1 MRVLRVGCLCLIAM
15 ACVPVTSAFAAGEP
29 SNWAINGV
37 PLKPGESKPLK
48 MTGTSPTTISVPAQ
62 SLTISCSKTT
72 AKGSMTGAAN
82 SESFGTGGFT
92 SYKLSACSI
101 PGEPAC
107 KVKATAVKP
116 GTGTGAKPDTIE
128 VRVRVETDGELLH
141 PSTWSI
147 EIEVEIRFSIIAKKG
162 CNHVGAHVLNGSVDS
177 EGPHENL
184 IVFPETSTAS
194 TLEFDG
200 SPATLSGTDLLATS
214 KKGVIE
220 L

>member
-1 MRVLRVGCLCLIAM
+1 MRVLRIVCLCLIAI
-15 ACVPVTSAFAAGEP
+15 ACLPVTSAFAASEP
-29 SNWAINGV
+29 SNWVINDV
-37 PLKPGESKPLK
+37 PLKPGESKLLK
-48 MTGTSPTTISVPAQ
+48 MTGTTPTTISVPAQ
-62 SLTISCSKTT
+62 KLTISCSKTT

-116 GTGTGAKPDTIE
+116 VSGAKPDTIE
-128 VRVRVETDGELLH
+128 IRVTVETDGELLH

-147 EIEVEIRFSIIAKKG
+147 KIEIEIRFSITAKKG
-162 CNHVGAHVLNGSVDS
+162 CSHVGAHVLNGSVDS
-177 EGPHENL
+177 EGPHENV
-184 IVFPETSTAS
+184 IVFPETPKES

-200 SPATLSGTDLLATS
+200 SPATLSGTALLATS
-214 KKGVIE
+214 KHGVIE